1 MATIINLTA
10 AGSSTTIDDAIFV
23 DSANIG
29 SGTGNYNTF
38 LADQAPRPRNPGNEQ
53 GFNSDDTPPI
63 DPTNQD
69 IDQSKTHT
77 VLLSTVPVTIV
88 DGVAYYEFRVDFN
101 ESNSNPNG
109 QISLDAVQDLLRRQ
123 TATSKSTTTLFSPGN
138 LVYDMD
144 GGDDGDVSLQ
154 LSEVSTG
161 SGTDDYAVLVP
172 VANFAGL
179 DPATTYMY
187 LYVDM
192 GTLGGDYVAAGGF
205 EEWNLQTAGSLTGT
219 KFSDHRRRWR
229 QGRRRAG
236 DCGRHHLHRH

>member
-10 AGSSTTIDDAIFV
+10 PGSSTTIDDAIFM

-38 LADQAPRPRNPGNEQ
+38 LAVSPTPSQSGNEQ

-63 DPTNQD
+63 NSTNQD
-69 IDQSKTHT
+69 IDQAKTHT

-88 DGVAYYEFRVDFN
+88 DGVAYYEFRVDLN
-101 ESNSNPNG
+101 ESNSNPTG
-109 QISLDAVQDLLRRQ
+109 QISLDAFKIYSS
-123 TATSKSTTTLFSPGN
+123 TSGTIESTTTLFTQN

-154 LSEVSTG
+154 LTEVSTG

-172 VANFAGL
+172 VTKFAGL

-192 GTLGGDYVAAGGF
+192 GSLGAIM
-205 EEWNLQTAGSLTGT
+205 
-219 KFSDHRRRWR
+219 WR
-229 QGRRRAG
+229 QADSRSGTCSRRVR
-236 DCGRHHLHRH
+236 